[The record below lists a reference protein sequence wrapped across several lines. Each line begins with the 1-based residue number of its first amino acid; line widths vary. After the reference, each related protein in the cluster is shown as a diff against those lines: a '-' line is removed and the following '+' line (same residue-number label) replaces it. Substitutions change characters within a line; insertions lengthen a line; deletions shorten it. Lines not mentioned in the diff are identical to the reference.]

1 MGQRA
6 RWFWSATAIA
16 AAATALQGG
25 ALGGALAPLGIAP
38 AQAQDGGTI
47 TLRSDVQEANAVT
60 GIITARG
67 NVQIDYPTRRIQ
79 ATSAQADFFS
89 NEQRIVLSGN
99 VVVNQEGNTLRAE
112 VVTYLIEEDRF
123 VATPRPNDQVEA
135 VYTLPAPPPAA
146 PEATGPGRPPAR
158 PPAVLDVSPIG
169 GSANPGDE
177 PSAPLGN

>member
-6 RWFWSATAIA
+6 RWFWGAVAIA
-16 AAATALQGG
+16 AAVTVLQGG
-25 ALGGALAPLGIAP
+25 ALDRAWAPLGIAP

-99 VVVNQEGNTLRAE
+99 VVVTQQGNTLRAE

-135 VYTLPAPPPAA
+135 VYTLPAPPPAPPA
-146 PEATGPGRPPAR
+146 ATGPGRPPSR
-158 PPAVLDVSPIG
+158 PPAVLEVSPIQGSPSPG
-169 GSANPGDE
+169 GA

>member
-1 MGQRA
+1 MGQRVG
-6 RWFWSATAIA
+6 WFWSAAAIA
-16 AAATALQGG
+16 AAAMALQGG
-25 ALGGALAPLGIAP
+25 SLDGSLSPLGIAP

-67 NVQIDYPTRRIQ
+67 NVQIDYPARRIQ

-99 VVVNQEGNTLRAE
+99 VVVTQEGNTLRAE

-135 VYTLPAPPPAA
+135 VYTLPPSPPAD
-146 PEATGPGRPPAR
+146 PQATGPGSPPVR

-169 GSANPGDE
+169 GSASPEGG